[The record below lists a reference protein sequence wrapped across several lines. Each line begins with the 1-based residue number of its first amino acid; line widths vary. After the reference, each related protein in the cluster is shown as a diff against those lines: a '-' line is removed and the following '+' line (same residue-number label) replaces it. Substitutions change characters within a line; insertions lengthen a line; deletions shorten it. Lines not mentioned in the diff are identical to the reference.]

1 MRIAPRRVLVVERF
15 DSLPQA
21 NGRIT
26 RRPQKDFCQALAVPG
41 PQKYETDGSPAI
53 AALMRMLATG
63 AAPVTDRQMYL
74 CARIVFGLLVAT
86 DGHAPPPSSTS
97 AAAPPVSRGTM
108 TSSPRDTRSVAVSVS

>member
-1 MRIAPRRVLVVERF
+1 MRFAPHRVLVVERF
-15 DSLPQA
+15 DSLPRA

-26 RRPQKDFCQALAVPG
+26 SRPRKDFCQALAVPG
-41 PQKYETDGSPAI
+41 PQKYETDGGPAI

-86 DGHAPPPSSTS
+86 DGHAPSPLPRARRHPPSH
-97 AAAPPVSRGTM
+97 
-108 TSSPRDTRSVAVSVS
+108 VAL